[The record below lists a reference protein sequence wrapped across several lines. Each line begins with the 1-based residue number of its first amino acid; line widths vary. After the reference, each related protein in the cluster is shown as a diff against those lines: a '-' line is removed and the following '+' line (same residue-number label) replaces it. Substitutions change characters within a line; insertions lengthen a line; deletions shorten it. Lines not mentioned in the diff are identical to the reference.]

1 MRPHTAHR
9 SSWSL
14 YPERNTMIVR
24 FFRVQVR
31 PGQLESWQE
40 KVEKFSIPWLKAQ
53 RGLCAY
59 YPGKPLTED
68 SREFSMTTIWQDM
81 AALRRAVGEDWQ
93 QVVLLEDEADL
104 VEEATVVHY
113 ECFDVR

>member
-1 MRPHTAHR
+1 
-9 SSWSL
+9 
-14 YPERNTMIVR
+14 MIVR

-31 PGQLESWQE
+31 PGQLEGWRE

-59 YPGKPLTED
+59 YAGKPLTED
-68 SREFSMTTIWQDM
+68 SREFSMTSIWQDM
-81 AALRRAVGEDWQ
+81 AALKEAVGEDWQ

-104 VEEATVVHY
+104 VEEASVVHY
-113 ECFDVR
+113 ECFNAS